1 MSSAQKIIK
10 YLALAFASFLIFIII
25 TSIISG
31 MTILSNIFDGNN
43 DNNQTIEKNESLIS
57 DWEDL
62 NIDLATS
69 DLIIKEGNEFKV
81 ETTNKYITSK
91 EENNKLYITEK
102 KHNVFKK
109 ENDKVIIY
117 LNENQELD
125 NVKIN
130 QGAGKVTI
138 EKLNAEYLSLDLGAG
153 KSAINNLNIKNSTKI
168 DTGMGKTTIKNSIL
182 NNLNL
187 ETGIGKTTLS
197 AELLGTSKIDNG
209 IGKTSIKLIGSGNDY
224 QINIDK
230 GIGSYKVNGKSIN
243 DNPTIGN
250 GINKLNI
257 NGGIGSISL
266 DFIEKY

>member
-10 YLALAFASFLIFIII
+10 YLALAFASFLIFVII

-31 MTILSNIFDGNN
+31 MTILSNIFDDN
-43 DNNQTIEKNESLIS
+43 DNNNQTVEKNEILIS

-69 DLIIKEGNEFKV
+69 DLIIKTGNEFKV

-102 KHNVFKK
+102 NHNIFKN
-109 ENDKVIIY
+109 ENSKVVIY
-117 LNENQELD
+117 LNENQELN

-138 EKLNAEYLSLDLGAG
+138 EKLNAEYLFLDLGAG
-153 KSAINNLNIKNSTKI
+153 KSTINNLNIKNSTKI
-168 DTGMGKTTIKNSIL
+168 ETGMGKTTIKNSIL
-182 NNLNL
+182 NNLNIN
-187 ETGIGKTTLS
+187 TGIGKTTLS

-209 IGKTSIKLIGSGNDY
+209 IGKTSIKLIGSGNNY
-224 QINIDK
+224 QINVDK

-243 DNPTIGN
+243 DKKTIGN
-250 GINKLNI
+250 GINKINI